1 MYYRACSVALV
12 VALCIGCS
20 QVDAPS
26 TVKTVAAFNTVGAPT
41 IEFSLPDMMCEDG
54 CALAVEEILERQPG
68 AKEVQVDF
76 EGKTAI
82 VAVEEG
88 AFDAEQALAALV
100 DKGFDHSALKEGAA
114 KTQAVGGSDAKPQA
128 AAELVAP

>member
-1 MYYRACSVALV
+1 V
-12 VALCIGCS
+12 VAISWTGCGR
-20 QVDAPS
+20 VDEPS
-26 TVKTVAAFNTVGAPT
+26 NVKTLAAFNNVGAPT
-41 IEFSLPDMMCEDG
+41 VEFTLPDMMCEDG

-76 EGKTAI
+76 EGKTAV
-82 VAVEEG
+82 VAIEEG

-128 AAELVAP
+128 AEY

>member
-1 MYYRACSVALV
+1 MYYRACSIALV

-54 CALAVEEILERQPG
+54 CALAVEDIL
-68 AKEVQVDF
+68 
-76 EGKTAI
+76 
-82 VAVEEG
+82 
-88 AFDAEQALAALV
+88 
-100 DKGFDHSALKEGAA
+100 
-114 KTQAVGGSDAKPQA
+114 SDPLRRAPQCIA
-128 AAELVAP
+128 YRARR